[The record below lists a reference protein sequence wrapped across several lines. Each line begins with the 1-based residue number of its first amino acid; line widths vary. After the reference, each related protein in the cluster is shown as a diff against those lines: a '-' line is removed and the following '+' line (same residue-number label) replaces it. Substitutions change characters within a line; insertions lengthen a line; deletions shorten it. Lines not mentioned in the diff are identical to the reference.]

1 MDVAL
6 VAVQAA
12 LDPDRYRSAK
22 RYRAWIVELAERA
35 VAGLPAAAGTPRL
48 LAFPE
53 LIGAPLPW
61 LVDRPPDPR
70 DAARARHRI
79 AETVRGRP
87 GEIVRAAARSW
98 RVGPSLLLQTEAVRA
113 GRIHAEAFA
122 EAARSAQATVVAGTI
137 LGPPVGFEAS
147 RGWHV
152 SDPRPRARAATF
164 GPDGTWIG
172 ATDKVFLTP
181 GAESWIGL
189 ARGRIEDLRPLVTP
203 LGPVG
208 VAICLDAFHDEVV
221 ARLDGLGTRIV
232 VQPSAN
238 LADWSRPWPGDP
250 SLREGEAWWRYGL
263 PRAVRGRLSLR
274 YGVNP
279 MLVGAALGLRPRGRS
294 SIVGPDRATG
304 AGLPDGVLAAAE
316 RDDAE
321 GFVRAVVRLEE
332 ASR

>member
-1 MDVAL
+1 M
-6 VAVQAA
+6 AVQAA
-12 LDPDRYRSAK
+12 LDPDRYRSVE
-22 RYRAWIVELAERA
+22 RYRTWILELTERA
-35 VAGLPAAAGTPRL
+35 VAGLPGATEVPRL

-53 LIGAPLPW
+53 LIGAPLAW
-61 LVDRPPDPR
+61 LVDRPSDPR
-70 DAARARHRI
+70 DVDHARHRV
-79 AETVRGRP
+79 AETIRRRP
-87 GEIVRAAARSW
+87 AEIAGAAARS
-98 RVGPSLLLQTEAVRA
+98 RRIGPSLLLHPGAVRA
-113 GRIHAEAFA
+113 GRIHAETFA
-122 EAARSAQATVVAGTI
+122 EAARSAQATVVAGTT

-152 SDPRPRARAATF
+152 SDPRPRARSSTF

-181 GAESWIGL
+181 GVESRIGL
-189 ARGRIEDLRPLVTP
+189 SRGRIEDLCPLVTP

-208 VAICLDAFHDEVV
+208 VAICLDAFYDEVI
-221 ARLDGLGTRIV
+221 ARLDGLGTRIL

-238 LADWSRPWPGDP
+238 LADWSRPWPADP
-250 SLREGEAWWRYGL
+250 SLREGEAWWRHGL

-279 MLVGAALGLRPRGRS
+279 MMVGSALGLRPRGRS
-294 SIVGPDRATG
+294 SIVGPGRGNG

-321 GFVRAVVRLEE
+321 GFARAVVRLEE

>member
-12 LDPDRYRSAK
+12 LDPERYRSEE
-22 RYRAWIVELAERA
+22 RYRAWIVELADRA
-35 VAGLPAAAGTPRL
+35 VSGLPGATEVPRVV
-48 LAFPE
+48 AFPE
-53 LIGAPLPW
+53 LIGAPLAW
-61 LVDRPPDPR
+61 LLDRPPDPR
-70 DAARARHRI
+70 DVDQARHRV
-79 AETVRGRP
+79 AETVRGHP
-87 GEIVRAAARSW
+87 GAIVRAAARS
-98 RVGPSLLLQTEAVRA
+98 RRIGPSLLLHTEAVRA
-113 GRIHAEAFA
+113 GRIHVEAFA
-122 EAARSAQATVVAGTI
+122 EAARAVQATVVAGTI

-164 GPDGTWIG
+164 GPDGSWIG

-181 GAESWIGL
+181 GVESRIGL
-189 ARGRIEDLRPLVTP
+189 SRGRIEDLRPLVTP
-203 LGPVG
+203 AGPVG
-208 VAICLDAFHDEVV
+208 VAICLDAFHDEVI
-221 ARLDGLGTRIV
+221 ARLDGLGTRIL

-250 SLREGEAWWRYGL
+250 SLREGEAWWRYGA

-294 SIVGPDRATG
+294 SIVGPGPGGGT
-304 AGLPDGVLAAAE
+304 GLPGGVLAAAE

-321 GFVRAVVRLEE
+321 RFVRAVVPW
-332 ASR
+332 AGPSR